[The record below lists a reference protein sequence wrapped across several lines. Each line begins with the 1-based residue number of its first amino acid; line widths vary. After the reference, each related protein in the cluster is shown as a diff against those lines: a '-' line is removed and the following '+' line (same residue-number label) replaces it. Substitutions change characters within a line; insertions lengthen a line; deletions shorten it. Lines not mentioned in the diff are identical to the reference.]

1 MRLAICATVIVLVVL
16 SGCTGAP
23 TTTVS
28 EVNETANETITLEK
42 STLTDKT
49 KVTVTV
55 VDINLEIKA
64 FASFLKEVN
73 ELLS

>member
-1 MRLAICATVIVLVVL
+1 MRLALCAAVIVLVVL
-16 SGCTGAP
+16 SGCTSAP
-23 TTTVS
+23 STTVS
-28 EVNETANETITLEK
+28 EVNETANKTITLEK

-55 VDINLEIKA
+55 VDINLEIQA